1 MGLMMPPTSD
11 RVELATSESANQ
23 RIYEATVNRLSEIL
37 QSSSDE
43 RSTLINN
50 RLDELNNE
58 WDMERLLEFN
68 ASTLLILTILLS
80 FFRSSY
86 WLILTL
92 AIAAFLWQHAVKGW
106 CPPIPVL
113 RNIFGKRTS
122 AEIFSE
128 KVALKILRGDY
139 QSINTFIFE
148 QQSATN
154 IESNAQ
160 RLLDLA
166 DLHCH
171 NDNKNK

>member
-11 RVELATSESANQ
+11 RVEFATSESANQ
-23 RIYEATVNRLSEIL
+23 RIHEATVNRLSEIL
-37 QSSSDE
+37 QSSPDQ

-68 ASTLLILTILLS
+68 ASTLLITTILLS

-86 WLILTL
+86 WLILSF

-106 CPPIPVL
+106 CPPIPIL
-113 RNIFGKRTS
+113 RNLLGKRTS

-139 QSINTFIFE
+139 QSFNSSMFE
-148 QQSATN
+148 QQSGRN
-154 IESNAQ
+154 IENNAE
-160 RLLDLA
+160 RLLNLA

-171 NDNKNK
+171 NDKKND